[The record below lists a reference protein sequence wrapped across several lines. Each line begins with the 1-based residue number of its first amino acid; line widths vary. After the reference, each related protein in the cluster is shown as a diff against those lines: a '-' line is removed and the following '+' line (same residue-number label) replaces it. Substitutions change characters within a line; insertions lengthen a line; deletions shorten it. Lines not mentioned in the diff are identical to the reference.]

1 MDDDAKTKTE
11 LIEELQ
17 ALRAEVAMLKQKS
30 GVLPSS
36 EQPDQEFLQSEQL
49 FAGFFN
55 AATQSN
61 VGLFIVDKNLRFLH
75 INQVL
80 ADINGYS
87 IQEHL
92 GQLLANLLPELAPT
106 LTPLLQT
113 LIETRQ
119 PISNLE
125 ISGYVPSQPGVLRHC
140 INSFFPISSTTGDV
154 IAVGGIVLEITEY
167 KQVIEALQQSEFN
180 LRTAQRIAHVGS
192 WHWDQIT
199 NTVIWSEEMYQ
210 IHGCDLNQ
218 SPPQGKEL
226 EPYIHPDDFADYQQ
240 LIERA
245 LAGHSFE
252 VDLRIIRPNGEIR
265 YIEARGEPGIF
276 NAQGELLHL
285 YGTVLDVTERKR
297 VEQALRQSEFALRE
311 AQRIAHVGSWQW
323 EQDNEKIIWSEEI
336 YRIHGLDP
344 NSAVPDAQKRDKYI
358 HPDDLDIHQAMFN
371 ASVRGEAYEFDL
383 RIIRPDGEVRYI
395 EARAEP
401 GIFNERGELIWL
413 FGTVLDVTDR
423 KRVEATLQESNRRWR
438 SLLDQVQ
445 LMVVGLDTQGVVEY
459 VNPFFLQVTGYTEP
473 EVMGQEWF
481 KTFVVAEEWQ
491 VSRTHFVDLLEQ
503 HVPYSHYQNR
513 IITKSGEERII
524 VWNNTVLQDTTGNPI
539 GSPVQ
544 TSVIGIIGIGKD
556 ITEQHKL
563 ERLKSEFVSI
573 VSHEL
578 RTPLTSMQ
586 VALSLLDQKW
596 VDPTSEEGQGMIH
609 VTAEGVDRLVRLVND
624 ILDLERL
631 DSGKVH
637 LEKQSCYPNDL
648 IQTAINQMKDLANQ
662 SDIQFEVSVVSY
674 PIQAD
679 PDRLIQVLTNLL
691 SNAIRFSP
699 CDSIIKIQVE
709 KFSSLSVEDLSPVT
723 CLQFMIQDQGRGIPS
738 HQLESIFERFQQL
751 DASDSRSKGGTGL
764 GLAICRSII
773 EQHGGRIWAESN
785 LQIRKGSCFYF
796 TLPILEG
803 DQDGK
808 ETDFID

>member
-30 GVLPSS
+30 GVLQSS
-36 EQPDQEFLQSEQL
+36 ELPHQELIQSEQL

-87 IQEHL
+87 IPDHL
-92 GQLLANLLPELAPT
+92 GQLLPDLLPELAPT

-113 LIETRQ
+113 LIETKQ

-140 INSFFPISSTTGDV
+140 INSFFPISSTAGDV

-167 KQVIEALQQSEFN
+167 KQVIEALRQSEFN

-192 WHWDQIT
+192 WQWQ
-199 NTVIWSEEMYQ
+199 Q
-210 IHGCDLNQ
+210 
-218 SPPQGKEL
+218 
-226 EPYIHPDDFADYQQ
+226 DD
-240 LIERA
+240 
-245 LAGHSFE
+245 
-252 VDLRIIRPNGEIR
+252 
-265 YIEARGEPGIF
+265 
-276 NAQGELLHL
+276 
-285 YGTVLDVTERKR
+285 
-297 VEQALRQSEFALRE
+297 
-311 AQRIAHVGSWQW
+311 
-323 EQDNEKIIWSEEI
+323 EKIIWSEEI

-358 HPDDLDIHQAMFN
+358 HPDDLDIYQAMLN
-371 ASVRGEAYEFDL
+371 ASVRGEPYEFDL
-383 RIIRPDGEVRYI
+383 RIIRPDGEIRYI
-395 EARAEP
+395 EARGEP
-401 GIFNERGELIWL
+401 GIFNERGEPILL

-445 LMVVGLDTQGVVEY
+445 LMVVGLDAQGVVEY
-459 VNPFFLQVTGYTEP
+459 VNPFFLQVTGYKES
-473 EVMGQEWF
+473 EVIGQEWF
-481 KTFVVAEEWQ
+481 KTFVVPEEWQ
-491 VSRTHFVDLLEQ
+491 VSRAHFVDLLEQ
-503 HVPYSHYQNR
+503 RVPYSHYQNR

-524 VWNNTVLQDTTGNPI
+524 VWDNTVLQDTTGNPI
-539 GSPVQ
+539 SSYLN
-544 TSVIGIIGIGKD
+544 TRVIGIIGIGKD

-586 VALSLLDQKW
+586 VALSLLDQQW
-596 VDPTSEEGQGMIH
+596 VDPTSEDGQGMIH

-631 DSGKVH
+631 ESGKVH
-637 LEKQSCYPNDL
+637 IEKQSCYPRDL

-709 KFSSLSVEDLSPVT
+709 RFSSMSVDDLSPVT
-723 CLQFMIQDQGRGIPS
+723 CLQFMIQDQGCGIPS

-785 LQIRKGSCFYF
+785 LEIGKGSCFYF